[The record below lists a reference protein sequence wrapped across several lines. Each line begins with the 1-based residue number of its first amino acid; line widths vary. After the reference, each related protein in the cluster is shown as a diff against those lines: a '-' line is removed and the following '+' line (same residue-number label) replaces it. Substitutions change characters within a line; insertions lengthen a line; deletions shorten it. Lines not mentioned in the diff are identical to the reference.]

1 MTGTIVEI
9 VLFVLATAFTPPHTH
24 NNGCKSEFLGFS
36 QTNSIRGLAILM
48 VILMHSS
55 CNFGLRIFTP
65 FGGIGVAL
73 FLILSGYGLTES
85 YKRKG
90 LQFFWK
96 SKFNKIWIPYAIVLS
111 VCTIWSSSFKPY
123 VIVQYCLIDSP
134 FWYISFLFYNYILF
148 YVCHKYE
155 FLYKYRFAIFLVF
168 AFILFAFDTRIR
180 AEQCLCFVTGMWI
193 SDYKKMVYK
202 FLLNKNTVLCTII
215 LLFGISASA
224 LFLKQLPTFRGQM
237 EHVRLFQNIIELLIK
252 YPFAI
257 ATIVVFTTSIFDR
270 IQRSQLIGN
279 RFLGFC
285 SKISLE
291 LYIIHFS
298 LLDILNKE
306 YQVFSILTFLG
317 LSFVLSILLYRLK
330 NHITL
335 WIK

>member
-1 MTGTIVEI
+1 
-9 VLFVLATAFTPPHTH
+9 
-24 NNGCKSEFLGFS
+24 
-36 QTNSIRGLAILM
+36 
-48 VILMHSS
+48 MHSS

-65 FGGIGVAL
+65 LGGIGVAL

-96 SKFNKIWIPYAIVLS
+96 SKFNKIWIPYAIVLT

-168 AFILFAFDTRIR
+168 ALILFAYDTRIR
-180 AEQCLCFVTGMWI
+180 AEQCLCFVTGMCI
-193 SDYKKMVYK
+193 SDYKNLVCKS
-202 FLLNKNTVLCTII
+202 LSNKKTVLCTII
-215 LLFGISASA
+215 LLSCISASA
-224 LFLKQLPTFRGQM
+224 LFLKQMPTFRGQM
-237 EHVRLFQNIIELLIK
+237 EHVRLFQNVIELLVK

-257 ATIVVFTTSIFDR
+257 ATIVILTTNIFDKV
-270 IQRSQLIGN
+270 QRSLLIDN
-279 RFLGFC
+279 RFLGYC

-298 LLDILNKE
+298 LRDILNKE

-330 NHITL
+330 NHIIL

>member
-9 VLFVLATAFTPPHTH
+9 VLFVLATAFTPPT

-65 FGGIGVAL
+65 LGGIGVAL

-90 LQFFWK
+90 LHFFWK
-96 SKFNKIWIPYAIVLS
+96 SKFNKIWIPYAIVLT

-168 AFILFAFDTRIR
+168 ALILFAFDTRIR

-193 SDYKKMVYK
+193 SDYKNLVCKS
-202 FLLNKNTVLCTII
+202 LSNKKTVLCTII
-215 LLFGISASA
+215 LLSCISASA
-224 LFLKQLPTFRGQM
+224 LFLKQMPTFRGQM
-237 EHVRLFQNIIELLIK
+237 EHVRLFQNIMELLIK

-257 ATIVVFTTSIFDR
+257 ATIVILTTNIFDKV
-270 IQRSQLIGN
+270 QRSMLIGN
-279 RFLGFC
+279 RFLGYC

-298 LLDILNKE
+298 LRDILNKE

>member
-9 VLFVLATAFTPPHTH
+9 VLFVLATAFTPPT

-65 FGGIGVAL
+65 LGGIGVAL

-90 LQFFWK
+90 LHFFWK
-96 SKFNKIWIPYAIVLS
+96 SKFNKIWIPYAIVLT

-123 VIVQYCLIDSP
+123 VIVQYCLIDSL

-168 AFILFAFDTRIR
+168 ALILFAYDTRIR

-193 SDYKKMVYK
+193 SDYKK
-202 FLLNKNTVLCTII
+202 N
-215 LLFGISASA
+215 
-224 LFLKQLPTFRGQM
+224 
-237 EHVRLFQNIIELLIK
+237 
-252 YPFAI
+252 
-257 ATIVVFTTSIFDR
+257 
-270 IQRSQLIGN
+270 
-279 RFLGFC
+279 
-285 SKISLE
+285 SL
-291 LYIIHFS
+291 
-298 LLDILNKE
+298 
-306 YQVFSILTFLG
+306 
-317 LSFVLSILLYRLK
+317 
-330 NHITL
+330 
-335 WIK
+335 

>member
-9 VLFVLATAFTPPHTH
+9 VLFVLATAFTPPT

-55 CNFGLRIFTP
+55 CNFGLRFFTP
-65 FGGIGVAL
+65 LGGIGVAL

-90 LQFFWK
+90 LHFFWK
-96 SKFNKIWIPYAIVLS
+96 SKFNKIWIPYAIVLT

-168 AFILFAFDTRIR
+168 ALILFAFDTRIR

-193 SDYKKMVYK
+193 SDYKNLVCKS
-202 FLLNKNTVLCTII
+202 LSNKKTVLCTII
-215 LLFGISASA
+215 LLSCISASA
-224 LFLKQLPTFRGQM
+224 LFLKQMPTFRGQM
-237 EHVRLFQNIIELLIK
+237 EHVRLFQNIMELLIK

-257 ATIVVFTTSIFDR
+257 ATIVILTTNIFDKV
-270 IQRSQLIGN
+270 QRSMLIGN
-279 RFLGFC
+279 RFLGYC

-298 LLDILNKE
+298 LRDILNKE

>member
-1 MTGTIVEI
+1 MY
-9 VLFVLATAFTPPHTH
+9 FH
-24 NNGCKSEFLGFS
+24 
-36 QTNSIRGLAILM
+36 
-48 VILMHSS
+48 
-55 CNFGLRIFTP
+55 
-65 FGGIGVAL
+65 
-73 FLILSGYGLTES
+73 
-85 YKRKG
+85 KRKG
-90 LQFFWK
+90 LIVFWK
-96 SKFNKIWIPYAIVLS
+96 SKFSKIWIPYAIVLT

-168 AFILFAFDTRIR
+168 ALILFAFDTRIR

-202 FLLNKNTVLCTII
+202 FLSNKNTVLCTII
-215 LLFGISASA
+215 LLFGISVSA
-224 LFLKQLPTFRGQM
+224 LFLKQMPTFRGQM

-257 ATIVVFTTSIFDR
+257 ATIVVFTTNIFDR
-270 IQRSQLIGN
+270 IQRSLLIGN

>member
-1 MTGTIVEI
+1 
-9 VLFVLATAFTPPHTH
+9 
-24 NNGCKSEFLGFS
+24 
-36 QTNSIRGLAILM
+36 M

-65 FGGIGVAL
+65 LGGIGVAL

-96 SKFNKIWIPYAIVLS
+96 SKFNKIWIPYAIVLT

-168 AFILFAFDTRIR
+168 ALILFAFDTRIR
-180 AEQCLCFVTGMWI
+180 AEQCLSFVTGMWI
-193 SDYKKMVYK
+193 SDYKKIVYK
-202 FLLNKNTVLCTII
+202 FLSNKNTVLCTII

-224 LFLKQLPTFRGQM
+224 LLLKQMPTFRGQM
-237 EHVRLFQNIIELLIK
+237 EHVRLFQNIMELLIK

-257 ATIVVFTTSIFDR
+257 ATIVILTTNIFDKV
-270 IQRSQLIGN
+270 QRSLLIGN
-279 RFLGFC
+279 RFLGYC
-285 SKISLE
+285 S
-291 LYIIHFS
+291 
-298 LLDILNKE
+298 
-306 YQVFSILTFLG
+306 
-317 LSFVLSILLYRLK
+317 
-330 NHITL
+330 
-335 WIK
+335 

>member
-9 VLFVLATAFTPPHTH
+9 VLFVLATAFTPPPH

-65 FGGIGVAL
+65 LGGIGVAL

-90 LQFFWK
+90 LHFFWK
-96 SKFNKIWIPYAIVLS
+96 SKFNKIWIPYAIVLT

-148 YVCHKYE
+148 YVCHKYK

-180 AEQCLCFVTGMWI
+180 AEQCLSFVTGMWI
-193 SDYKKMVYK
+193 SDYKNLVCK
-202 FLLNKNTVLCTII
+202 FLSNKKTVLCTII
-215 LLFGISASA
+215 LLSCISASA
-224 LFLKQLPTFRGQM
+224 LLLKQMPTFRGQM
-237 EHVRLFQNIIELLIK
+237 EHVRLFQNVMELLIK

-257 ATIVVFTTSIFDR
+257 ATIVILTTNIFNKV
-270 IQRSQLIGN
+270 QRSLLIDN
-279 RFLGFC
+279 RFLGYC

-298 LLDILNKE
+298 LRVMLNKE

>member
-9 VLFVLATAFTPPHTH
+9 VLFVLATAFTPPH

-65 FGGIGVAL
+65 LGGIGVAL

-90 LQFFWK
+90 LHFFWK
-96 SKFNKIWIPYAIVLS
+96 SKFNKIWIPYAIVLT

-148 YVCHKYE
+148 YVCHKYK
-155 FLYKYRFAIFLVF
+155 FLYKYRFAIFHVF

-180 AEQCLCFVTGMWI
+180 AEQCLSFVTGMWI
-193 SDYKKMVYK
+193 SDYKNLVCKS
-202 FLLNKNTVLCTII
+202 LSNKKTVLCTII
-215 LLFGISASA
+215 LLSCISASA
-224 LFLKQLPTFRGQM
+224 LFLKQMPTFRGQM
-237 EHVRLFQNIIELLIK
+237 EHVRLFQNIMELLIK

-257 ATIVVFTTSIFDR
+257 ATIVILTTNIFDKV
-270 IQRSQLIGN
+270 QRSLLIGN
-279 RFLGFC
+279 RFLGYC

-298 LLDILNKE
+298 LRDILNKE

-330 NHITL
+330 NHIIL